1 MMKASK
7 MILFSAVGLISLI
20 ILIAAIFVWYNFFD
34 ISPLD
39 LYKNQTIHQIYVYS
53 DCVYLVD
60 DDGKGYISGGF
71 NGDLSSMKSDKNVY
85 RAYLN
90 TENRLNKKT
99 NLPSP
104 ILFFDG
110 QIKKIFPYS
119 SKKALFITEQNELYS
134 VYGLTTEKIADEIV
148 FAEYDTTKSVV
159 YAIDENAELS
169 LIKDGNKTPILSG
182 VKSAVTYNG
191 RLFVLLVDGNL
202 YEVVENN
209 GAYEISDPI
218 FQNVKDFDVVDTSA
232 RYYDK
237 WVSDDAEALEN
248 PLFNVLTNDGV
259 LYAKGYYNITE
270 CGTVGFAPYPAP
282 VFLSDWTIIGNNV
295 DSFSCSAMGTIMK
308 FKDKT
313 CSYYGY
319 DTVLS
324 RDPYF
329 GSITLDIDNVENV
342 IADKLSV
349 CVIDSSGKC
358 YIWGDDLLCQFLKA
372 KDENINIFTDSPL
385 VVSLN

>member
-53 DCVYLVD
+53 DCIYLVD
-60 DDGKGYISGGF
+60 EDGKGYVSGGF
-71 NGDLSSMKSDKNVY
+71 NADLSSMKSDKNVY
-85 RAYLN
+85 RGYLN

-99 NLPSP
+99 NLPYP

-110 QIKKIFPYS
+110 QIKQMFPYS
-119 SKKALFITEQNELYS
+119 SMKSLFITEQNELYS
-134 VYGLTTEKIADEIV
+134 VDCLTVKKIANEVV
-148 FAEYDTTKSVV
+148 FAEYDITKSVV
-159 YAIDENAELS
+159 YVIDENATIS
-169 LIKDGNKTPILSG
+169 LINGGNKTGIASG
-182 VKSAVTYNG
+182 VKSVVTYNG
-191 RLFVLLVDGNL
+191 RAFVLLVDGNL
-202 YEVVENN
+202 CEIIEKDGVS
-209 GAYEISDPI
+209 EISAPI
-218 FQNVKDFDVVDTSA
+218 FQNVKDFDVVNTSA

-237 WVSDDAEALEN
+237 WVFDDAEALEN
-248 PLFNVLTNDGV
+248 PLFNVLTNDGK

-282 VFLSDWTIIGNNV
+282 VLLSDWTIIGTDV
-295 DSFSCSAMGTIMK
+295 DTFSCSAMGTIMK

-329 GSITLDIDNVENV
+329 GSITLDIDNVEKV
-342 IADKLSV
+342 IIDKLSV
-349 CVIDSSGKC
+349 CVIDSSGNC
-358 YIWGDDLLCQFLKA
+358 YIWGDDFLCAFLKS
-372 KDENINIFTDSPL
+372 KDEHINIFADSPL